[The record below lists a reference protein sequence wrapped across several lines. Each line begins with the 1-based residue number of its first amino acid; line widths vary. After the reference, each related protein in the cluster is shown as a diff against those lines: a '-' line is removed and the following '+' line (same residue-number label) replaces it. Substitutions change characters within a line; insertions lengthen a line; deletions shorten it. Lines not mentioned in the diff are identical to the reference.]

1 MTLLQVIRVSMFET
15 IKENTFSSE
24 ATGYEREGRKEGE
37 ESGPKTRTISQL
49 DLSAS
54 CRCPR
59 ARLELGLSQE
69 DNGD

>member
-1 MTLLQVIRVSMFET
+1 MFET
-15 IKENTFSSE
+15 IKENTSPTSE

-69 DNGD
+69 DDGD